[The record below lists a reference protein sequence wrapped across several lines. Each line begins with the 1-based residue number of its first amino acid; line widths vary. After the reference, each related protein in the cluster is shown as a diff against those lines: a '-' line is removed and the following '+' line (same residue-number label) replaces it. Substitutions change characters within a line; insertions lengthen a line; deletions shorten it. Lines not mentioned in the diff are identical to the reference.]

1 MNTTK
6 LFLSLNGIAFRGFPN
21 VRWDF
26 IFGRLSLYFQC
37 KEFDKKAKV
46 ISLLDF
52 FYSLFFPKTPCY
64 NIEEKGKK
72 GVLLLNNCC
81 DRKTNIDRLHT
92 ISDLIQNRTVI
103 LGGKPRRKFN
113 ILYTTN
119 ILSYI
124 SFWLFSFRK
133 RDIPFIQKLIILNRL
148 AFLYQVLDYIGKNI
162 DIHNYS
168 LFVSYYDSLTEDSF
182 LGRDFST

>member
-81 DRKTNIDRLHT
+81 DRKTNIGYIL
-92 ISDLIQNRTVI
+92 LVI
-103 LGGKPRRKFN
+103 
-113 ILYTTN
+113 
-119 ILSYI
+119 
-124 SFWLFSFRK
+124 
-133 RDIPFIQKLIILNRL
+133 
-148 AFLYQVLDYIGKNI
+148 
-162 DIHNYS
+162 
-168 LFVSYYDSLTEDSF
+168 
-182 LGRDFST
+182 